1 MSVISW
7 ISYTVILILIRL
19 YEWIINDSEK
29 TLPKMTLVWTILA
42 VFLGYVW
49 GK

>member
-1 MSVISW
+1 MFDECYIVDFLH
-7 ISYTVILILIRL
+7 SYSDT
-19 YEWIINDSEK
+19 YTIINDSEK